1 VTKELATTF
10 ALIVLTGIMWAGW
23 FVFEKNSILKQQNFS
38 EKTIQSINPNLKTE
52 VLEQLE

>member
-1 VTKELATTF
+1 MTKELAIIF
-10 ALIVLTGIMWAGW
+10 ALIVLTGVIWTGW
-23 FVFEKNSILKQQNFS
+23 FIFEKNSVLKQQNFS